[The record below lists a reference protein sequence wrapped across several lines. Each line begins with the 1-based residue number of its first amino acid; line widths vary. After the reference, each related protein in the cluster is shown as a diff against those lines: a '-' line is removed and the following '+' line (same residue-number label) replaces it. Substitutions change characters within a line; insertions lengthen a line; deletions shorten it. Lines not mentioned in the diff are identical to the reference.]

1 MLCGSW
7 WQCIGKSLK
16 GWIAS
21 EISTPY
27 GCNEREGFAVFR
39 GMVALGM
46 TTKASLNSY
55 FKTWDFKPTQNLED
69 YSKSCGREILVNNI
83 AIMHD

>member
-1 MLCGSW
+1 MG
-7 WQCIGKSLK
+7 
-16 GWIAS
+16 
-21 EISTPY
+21 EISTPH
-27 GCNEREGFAVFR
+27 GCKEKADFAVFQ

-55 FKTWDFKPTQNLED
+55 FETLDFKPTQNLED

-83 AIMHD
+83 AVMQD